1 MSAVWAVALSSS
13 ELVSRGLAPVLGNGG
28 IRSLAGGKPGHPGSR
43 RPVAL
48 PPPSMREAIPKD
60 VSGRT
65 SYYPA
70 RLEFHHVPQLIRGR
84 FNGRRCGPPQGFAPA
99 SSWSWQDRRVSGADM
114 QTGSPCS
121 DSLSLRFQIFSLIS
135 HVCTNSQAHSSIGT
149 ISDFNVLY
157 HLVSTRFQD
166 LFHSPLGVL
175 FTFPSRYLFA
185 IGSQRVFSLPGRS
198 PYLRTESL
206 VFRLTLE

>member
-1 MSAVWAVALSSS
+1 M
-13 ELVSRGLAPVLGNGG
+13 LGNGG

-70 RLEFHHVPQLIRGR
+70 RLEFHHEPQIIRGR
-84 FNGRRCGPPQGFAPA
+84 FNERRFGPPQGFAPA
-99 SSWSWQDRRVSGADM
+99 STCPWLDRRVSGLD
-114 QTGSPCS
+114 TRTKSPCS

-149 ISDFNVLY
+149 ASGFNALC
-157 HLVSTRFQD
+157 HLVSVRFQE
-166 LFHSPLGVL
+166 LFHSPPGVL

-185 IGSQRVFSLPGRS
+185 IGSRIVFSLTGRS
-198 PYLRTESL
+198 PHIRSGLHVS
-206 VFRLTLE
+206 RLTLLC